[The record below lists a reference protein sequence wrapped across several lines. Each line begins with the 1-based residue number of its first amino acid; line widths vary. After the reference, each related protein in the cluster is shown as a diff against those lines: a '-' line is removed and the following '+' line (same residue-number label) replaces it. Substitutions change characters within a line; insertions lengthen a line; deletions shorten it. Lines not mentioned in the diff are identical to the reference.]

1 MLTKPNVIE
10 AKARVEA
17 TQAEYRRVREI
28 RPYPTLEANDAFDA
42 QLQARIDYHVLVS
55 NECAA
60 TLPWP
65 MTRAELEA
73 EINAVTGSKLDFGEG
88 VVKALEA
95 SQLTGDQM
103 RRFEARALA
112 SNGASRI
119 LSEKAWQR
127 VWEVLEARCPVRPD
141 TGTLSPPYAI
151 KHVHLR
157 GLQPA

>member
-10 AKARVEA
+10 AKSRLEA
-17 TQAEYRRVREI
+17 TQAEYRRVGKI
-28 RPYPTLEANDAFDA
+28 RPYPAAEAGAAFDA

-60 TLPWP
+60 TLPWL

-73 EINAVTGSKLDFGEG
+73 EINDVTGSKLDFGEG

-95 SQLTGDQM
+95 AQLTGEHL
-103 RRFEARALA
+103 RRFNARALA
-112 SNGASRI
+112 SNGSSRI

-127 VWEVLEARCPVRPD
+127 VQAVLEARCPVRPD
-141 TGTLSPPYAI
+141 TGTLSPPYVI

-157 GLQPA
+157 GIQPA